1 MRNKVVAFIIR
12 LLAFILSAIFLW
24 FGIVAVDIV
33 AIPLALDYPE
43 SYGGQ
48 VSFPAMFIG
57 AFSVVMLFRKIV
69 LKKNVRELLIALIFY
84 VCCNAVAVA
93 LIIAGQPSLAPPF
106 GWAGILGIGLYFL
119 IIKPFKK
126 GMIEDNT

>member
-1 MRNKVVAFIIR
+1 MRNKFVAFIIR
-12 LLAFILSAIFLW
+12 VIVFILSAIFAW

-33 AIPLALDYPE
+33 IIPLALDYPAD
-43 SYGGQ
+43 YDGR
-48 VSFPAMFIG
+48 VSPPAILIG

-84 VCCNAVAVA
+84 VCCNAVDVA
-93 LIIAGQPSLAPPF
+93 LIIAGQPSLASPF

>member
-1 MRNKVVAFIIR
+1 MRNKFIAFIIR
-12 LLAFILSAIFLW
+12 MIVFILSAIFAW
-24 FGIVAVDIV
+24 FGVVAVDIV
-33 AIPLALDYPE
+33 IIPLVLDYPAD
-43 SYGGQ
+43 YDGR
-48 VSFPAMFIG
+48 VSPPAILIG